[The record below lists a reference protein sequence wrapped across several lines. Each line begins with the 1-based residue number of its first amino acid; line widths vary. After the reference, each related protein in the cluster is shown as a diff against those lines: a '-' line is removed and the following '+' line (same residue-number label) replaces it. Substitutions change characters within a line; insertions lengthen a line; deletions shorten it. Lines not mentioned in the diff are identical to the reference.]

1 MTKEEARLLAEAFYT
16 VTAEKWQAK
25 KEEWAEQHKKAR
37 KIIFCFFVV
46 LGLFFIYGLT
56 FWN

>member
-16 VTAEKWQAK
+16 VTAEKWQTK

-37 KIIFCFFVV
+37 KVLFCF
-46 LGLFFIYGLT
+46 LGAIGLFFMYGFI